1 MTSIKSLIGPAVKL
15 GLVLLL
21 CGSPLSAQVSSNAQ
35 DAPLIDFGAVLDAP
49 SGAPATGTA
58 APAPTTSTAIAP
70 IAAPTAPEIQDETLL
85 TLPTFE
91 RGNSQDDP
99 LETKTGEVL
108 LPLTSKKPSLDGIVR
123 LSGEVQS
130 ETFYIDLPQAAAI
143 TGFVM
148 SYRVSINVLP
158 DQSEMQIQVNG
169 KDALSVRPDAFD
181 GFGRISLPASLLAD
195 GLNEIVVTLHHTH
208 RIFCGPDA
216 TFDVWTEINTNTSGA
231 RINRDDLPID
241 SVGIRMALSA
251 QAAMAGNLPVRLIND
266 PNTSDSTK
274 IGRGNEAI
282 LEALSPRLAGLRGSS
297 PIILAPED
305 AYGVITETAPLAR
318 ITVMYG
324 LQPSIEIRRGGDGTA
339 VLLLTTGFNGELPE
353 LDDVLPFPGPLENN
367 AFLRPGSET
376 PLHELGFDQTNAY
389 NHYTEQNL
397 AFRLPDDW
405 LLLASQKGLLR
416 LDYSFLEGLP
426 KGALMLVKL
435 NDTTIRMLPLDID
448 GGTSLPTLD
457 VGFRARLLRPG
468 ANLLTFATVVPGD
481 PSDQPCAQTTA
492 PFVTVDSGST
502 LYVPP
507 SPKMQ
512 MSDLARP
519 LAGIHPDQISA
530 DSPSLSDRSAAYFP
544 SILASALRP
553 ISDTEQMSNAS
564 LHVTAEA
571 NDAGLSLNDLG
582 INRREL
588 LQLFEEPV
596 GQSTATS
603 ADARNRPGLF
613 DRLMAYVKDIGTEVR
628 QLALPDDGPLGLW
641 LAGKRADAVLFIPRD
656 DAPEEVWLMV
666 RPQSNPQTMAAVL
679 AQARLSPEGPRGRL
693 SILTSE
699 GKWQS
704 WYSSKP
710 EPWML
715 EPLTVSN
722 FRTVAGNYAS
732 WSPLFYGAI
741 LMTLTL
747 ISVGLAL
754 VYIVTTR
761 GSRKR

>member
-1 MTSIKSLIGPAVKL
+1 MTFIKSLLGPAAKL
-15 GLVLLL
+15 GLLLLL
-21 CGSPLSAQVSSNAQ
+21 CSSPASAQVASNAK

-49 SGAPATGTA
+49 SGPPAVGTI
-58 APAPTTSTAIAP
+58 APAPTNSTALAP

-85 TLPTFE
+85 TVPSFE
-91 RGNSQDDP
+91 RGANTDNP
-99 LETKTGEVL
+99 LEPQNGEVL

-143 TGFVM
+143 TSFVM

-158 DQSEMQIQVNG
+158 EESELQIRVNG
-169 KDALSVRPDAFD
+169 TDALSIHPDAFD
-181 GFGRISLPASLLAD
+181 GFERISLPASMLVD
-195 GLNEIVVTLHHTH
+195 GLNEIVVTLRHTH
-208 RIFCGPDA
+208 RIFCGPEA
-216 TFDVWTEINTNTSGA
+216 TFDVWSEINTNTSGA
-231 RINRDDLPID
+231 RISRDDLPID
-241 SVGIRMALSA
+241 SVGMAMAFRA
-251 QAAMAGNLPVRLIND
+251 QVAMAGNLPVRLIDD
-266 PNTSDSTK
+266 PNASESTK
-274 IGRGNEAI
+274 IGRSNDAI
-282 LEALSPRLAGLRGSS
+282 LDILSPRLAGLRGSS
-297 PIILAPED
+297 PTILAPEN
-305 AYGVITETAPLAR
+305 AYGVLADTAPLAR
-318 ITVMYG
+318 ITVMHG
-324 LQPSIEIRRGGDGTA
+324 LQSSIEMRRGGDGTA
-339 VLLLTTGFNGELPE
+339 VLLLTTGLDGELPE
-353 LDDVLPFPGPLENN
+353 LGDVLPFPGPLENN
-367 AFLRPGSET
+367 ALLTPDTET
-376 PLHELGFDQTNAY
+376 PLQELGFYQTNAF
-389 NHYTEQNL
+389 NRYTEQNI

-426 KGALMLVKL
+426 KGSLMLVKL

-457 VGFRARLLRPG
+457 VGFLARLLRPG

-481 PSDQPCAQTTA
+481 PPDQPCAQTTA
-492 PFVTVDSGST
+492 PFVTIDSGST
-502 LYVPP
+502 LYVPS

-519 LAGIHPDQISA
+519 MAGIHPDQISA
-530 DSPSLSDRSAAYFP
+530 DNPSLTNRSAAYFP
-544 SILASALRP
+544 AILASALRP
-553 ISDTEQMSNAS
+553 IADTEPMSNAS
-564 LHVTAEA
+564 LHVTVEA

-582 INRREL
+582 ISRQEL
-588 LQLFEEPV
+588 LQLFKEQPTPSE
-596 GQSTATS
+596 AKS
-603 ADARNRPGLF
+603 ANARNSPGLF
-613 DRLMAYVKDIGTEVR
+613 DRLKVYVNDIGRQIR

-641 LAGKRADAVLFIPRD
+641 LWGKRAEAVLFIPRN

-666 RPQSNPQTMAAVL
+666 RPQSNPQTLAAVL

-693 SILTSE
+693 SILTAE

-704 WYSSKP
+704 WHSSKP

-715 EPLTVSN
+715 EPLSISN

-747 ISVGLAL
+747 ISVVLAL
-754 VYIVTTR
+754 VYIVSTR
-761 GSRKR
+761 GNRKR